1 MIINLFNSHRS
12 RDTNIYYIC
21 PLKIMVRGKCVVHY
35 ITFAPLFSGHKMV
48 RCYRKKQN
56 GNPSYTTDD
65 LTKAV
70 EDVTS
75 GRMTIYKASKLY
87 HIPYPTIYTN
97 VKGTRGAKKD
107 FKGRLT
113 ALGREQEEELANGIA
128 TLEKWGFGL
137 SRKEVIELVAQY
149 VKEHQLRT
157 PFKDGVP
164 GIDWFIGFKKRHN
177 LSIKKPQAVE
187 FVRKK
192 ATDPFIIYGYFALL
206 KKTLSE
212 LMLTDQSSQIW
223 NLDES
228 SFSIDPTRTKVV
240 GKRGTP
246 CSRVT
251 STPGRENTT
260 VCLMASASGQKA
272 PPLVIFKGLNIWD
285 QWQAADDSFP
295 GMCYAASKKGWMD
308 SEIFLNYFHKTV
320 IPALGNKRPAL
331 ILYDGHSTHVNAS
344 VVELAIKENIT
355 ILKLPAHTT
364 HLLQPLDLS
373 VFKSVKT
380 RWDEKLVKWQRQNVG
395 RKLPKK
401 IFSEFIAQSW
411 KETPTTVITNGFKKG
426 GIIPFN
432 SQVVPRENFDKE
444 ALKRWDQRN
453 SETIDSGNNTNVPA
467 LPGNSVN
474 ETVTTDHSNSEENLI
489 NSISNATAST
499 YIGHSSIVGTPSIT
513 VSGKPSF
520 EKLLLECV
528 RQTQSSPKIPKRK
541 LAPGAEVIT
550 SNKAVVAPKKK
561 RSEVIEDTS
570 SGSELDDN
578 EVIYNESDNEE
589 EYLRDLNDSVES
601 DLEHSQSIDV
611 DKWVLV
617 EYSMKKSTRHFVGKV
632 LRSEGSDNWV
642 VKFLRFKKKQFFW
655 PAVDDEDIVDSS
667 NILKTLPPPTADRRG
682 SGFTFQL
689 KFDGINLC

>member
-1 MIINLFNSHRS
+1 MAA
-12 RDTNIYYIC
+12 T
-21 PLKIMVRGKCVVHY
+21 KC
-35 ITFAPLFSGHKMV
+35 
-48 RCYRKKQN
+48 RC
-56 GNPSYTTDD
+56 
-65 LTKAV
+65 
-70 EDVTS
+70 
-75 GRMTIYKASKLY
+75 
-87 HIPYPTIYTN
+87 
-97 VKGTRGAKKD
+97 
-107 FKGRLT
+107 
-113 ALGREQEEELANGIA
+113 
-128 TLEKWGFGL
+128 
-137 SRKEVIELVAQY
+137 
-149 VKEHQLRT
+149 
-157 PFKDGVP
+157 
-164 GIDWFIGFKKRHN
+164 
-177 LSIKKPQAVE
+177 
-187 FVRKK
+187 
-192 ATDPFIIYGYFALL
+192 
-206 KKTLSE
+206 
-212 LMLTDQSSQIW
+212 
-223 NLDES
+223 
-228 SFSIDPTRTKVV
+228 
-240 GKRGTP
+240 
-246 CSRVT
+246 
-251 STPGRENTT
+251 
-260 VCLMASASGQKA
+260 
-272 PPLVIFKGLNIWD
+272 
-285 QWQAADDSFP
+285 
-295 GMCYAASKKGWMD
+295 
-308 SEIFLNYFHKTV
+308 
-320 IPALGNKRPAL
+320 
-331 ILYDGHSTHVNAS
+331 
-344 VVELAIKENIT
+344 
-355 ILKLPAHTT
+355 
-364 HLLQPLDLS
+364 
-373 VFKSVKT
+373 
-380 RWDEKLVKWQRQNVG
+380 
-395 RKLPKK
+395 KLPKK

-432 SQVVPRENFDKE
+432 SQVVPKENFDKE

-655 PAVDDEDIVDSS
+655 PAVDNEDIVDSS

-682 SGFTFQL
+682 SGAMVRRLFSDVPDLEELYPDRSMYIPQNNMSSSESSEDMDRWHSIFAAVTDSELRLYESAPWSGEAWRAPAEAYSLIATRLVGSGKRTELPEFSIRCATSEGVITHNLRAETHRDLAGWAKALVNGSHASAVTQRELVCRCLWKGRPSQLVIHYENGFTL
-689 KFDGINLC
+689 LEAGTGSRTLWRYPFDRLRNSSDDGKRILYLDFGGEDNEVELDMEGCPKPIVFILHNFLSAKIHRLGLYA